1 MSQQQP
7 VRISVQAKPFPF
19 SLPLDKTALLAI
31 DLQRDFLL
39 PGGFGDIQSGT
50 QLSAVQAIFPACQ
63 QLLALFRSYS
73 LPIIH
78 TREGH
83 LPDLSDCPTSKNSRS
98 PYGKKIGE
106 KGLPGSR
113 LLVRGEFGHDI
124 HEAFAPRPDELVIDK
139 PGKGAFWNTNLLE
152 ELQALGVTHLVVMG
166 VTTECCVTTTVREA
180 NDRGFECCVVEECTA
195 GYNDAAFKDTSL
207 GMLYWSDGLFGYVCT
222 LSSITSAFSSL
233 PPILAP
239 KTWNLSSPNALDIA
253 TLNAAYKASIV
264 TPTAVIT
271 ALYTRLLATPKL
283 ETIFIYL
290 LPLSTLLK
298 QTRALEQR
306 YPDPH
311 SRPPLYGIPFSIKD
325 SIDLAAVPTTTAC
338 DALTYTPSISAA
350 VVTKL
355 ISLGAIAI
363 GKTNLD
369 QLATGLTGCRSP
381 FGTPPNVFSPK
392 HVPGGSSSG
401 AAVSVGAGLVSFAV
415 ATDTAGSGRVP
426 AGFNGVVGFK
436 PTKGT
441 ISFTGVVTACESFDC
456 IAFQT
461 FSVASVRQLWRL
473 TCSFDPTD
481 RMAKHLPAIPRHV
494 NAFPTKPKFK
504 FAVPPRDRLE
514 ICSPPYVRLFSAAV
528 KRTQRMGGEL
538 VPSEDFWPVFED
550 AGKLLYDGT
559 FVTERLAGLPK
570 GWVDQHSSSLHP
582 VIRSIFETVKAR
594 ASSAED
600 VYRDL
605 HKMMSLRRAAQ
616 QILTKID
623 FLLVPT
629 APTHPTIAEVAK
641 DPIALNSFLGT
652 FTHVGNVLDLCAV
665 AVPAGMYSAAS
676 GGGSG
681 NVMLPFSVTMLA
693 GERRDAD
700 VLGWAEEF
708 EDVVEGKGDRA
719 RL

>member
-1 MSQQQP
+1 MGGGPPLQSPTPPSTITATEPPSRHYHHHHQHHHHHHDVQQLP
-7 VRISVQAKPFPF
+7 VKINVPAKPFPF
-19 SLPLDKTALLAI
+19 SLPLDKTALLTI

-63 QLLALFRSYS
+63 QLLALFRIYS

-233 PPILAP
+233 PPIPAP

-253 TLNAAYKASIV
+253 TLNAAYKASVV

-271 ALYTRLLATPKL
+271 ALYARLLATPKL

-290 LPLSTLLK
+290 LPLSALLK

-311 SRPPLYGIPFSIKD
+311 SAHHS
-325 SIDLAAVPTTTAC
+325 C
-338 DALTYTPSISAA
+338 DALTYTPSTSAA

-392 HVPGGSSSG
+392 HVPG
-401 AAVSVGAGLVSFAV
+401 
-415 ATDTAGSGRVP
+415 VP
-426 AGFNGVVGFK
+426 
-436 PTKGT
+436 
-441 ISFTGVVTACESFDC
+441 
-456 IAFQT
+456 
-461 FSVASVRQLWRL
+461 RQEPH
-473 TCSFDPTD
+473 FDPTD

-504 FAVPPRDRLE
+504 FAIPPMDKLE
-514 ICSPPYVRLFSAAV
+514 ICSPPYVQLFSAAV
-528 KRTQRMGGEL
+528 QRTQRMGGEL

-570 GWVDQHSSSLHP
+570 GWVDQHLSSLHP

-594 ASSAED
+594 ASLAED

-629 APTHPTIAEVAK
+629 APTHPTIVEVAK
-641 DPIALNSFLGT
+641 DPIALNSFLGPSRT
-652 FTHVGNVLDLCAV
+652 L
-665 AVPAGMYSAAS
+665 
-676 GGGSG
+676 
-681 NVMLPFSVTMLA
+681 VTYWIYVRLRCPRCIFPKVEVYTI
-693 GERRDAD
+693 GE
-700 VLGWAEEF
+700 
-708 EDVVEGKGDRA
+708 
-719 RL
+719 